1 MVVDVIKRNIDGGWW
16 YGMAASGAKGYFP
29 GAFVKVMIAQHS
41 TAQLQR
47 NCNGKCATGCCATAA
62 SACVSAWARQQRA
75 RAAAVE
81 GSLGAKP
88 SSFGCSFLTHESLRQ
103 ALRHVPHR

>member
-29 GAFVKVMIAQHS
+29 GAFVKVC
-41 TAQLQR
+41 TAAALAIE
-47 NCNGKCATGCCATAA
+47 CATDCRSAALLAAA

-81 GSLGAKP
+81 GSFGAKL
-88 SSFGCSFLTHESLRQ
+88 SSFGCSFLTHESLRP